1 MVCKV
6 ESISI
11 EVRKW
16 IIFVLVLLLSNR
28 IVLGKLFKFLMLF
41 FDRLMI
47 VGGWL
52 SYIKELGKNA
62 NFGVRVKVNLCFFFY

>member
-1 MVCKV
+1 MACKV

-28 IVLGKLFKFLMLF
+28 IVLGKLFKLLMPSL
-41 FDRLMI
+41 DRSMI

-52 SYIKELGKNA
+52 SYIKESGKNA
-62 NFGVRVKVNLCFFFY
+62 NFGVRVKVNSCSSVH